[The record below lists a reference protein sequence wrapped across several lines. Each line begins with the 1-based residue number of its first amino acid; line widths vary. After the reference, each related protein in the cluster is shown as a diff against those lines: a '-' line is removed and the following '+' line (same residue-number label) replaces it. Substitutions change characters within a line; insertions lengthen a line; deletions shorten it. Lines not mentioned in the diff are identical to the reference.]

1 MGVDKAGKKSSRF
14 KFIRK
19 STLRTTDDST
29 TQELEAPVDGTEDDL
44 TPAPEGTQGE
54 EVRDLQDETDVQDET
69 NTQDETN
76 AQDELPCQD
85 PLPIITESPRDDSF
99 RQDSLSILTESL
111 QEEAE
116 MQSMP
121 SSDSRVQ
128 EFAGTTEDADRA
140 DSPVEDPEVTLKNL
154 RETFQNIID
163 DKLANIPLRLIDT
176 HSGILHTSND
186 LEEIF
191 KESEEYQRLYE
202 NLLSTSV
209 SKLQRKVNEFFRYAM
224 LSHKWA
230 SAKDEPQFWQIK
242 GSVYEMDA
250 PREICKL
257 QQFCTTSKREGYR
270 WAWSDT
276 CCIDKT
282 NNAELQESII
292 SMFAW
297 YKESAITIVY
307 LADVS
312 DISQLKDSQWFKR
325 GWTLQELLAP
335 QFIRFYKQDWQPLI
349 DSSKN
354 HKVELLTI
362 LHDITRID
370 TDVLK
375 EFQPGVDN
383 VKKRLSWVGAR
394 TTKKI
399 EDIAYCLMGIFGI
412 HMPVMYGEKHNA
424 FVRLQKEIMALTDD
438 LSLFDWLGESSTLHS
453 YFAAHPKCFVSP
465 SYDARQDSASSKF
478 EFRLLKTSKRITSGL
493 SSSALKL
500 VKDVLSNPPHGRF
513 IANGR
518 MSMPFFVHEVVT
530 LIPNQ
535 DKPGTFSYLV
545 KAEGLSELEV
555 TVTRQLA
562 PLYGKK
568 LAIKYRIVRMWEA
581 NLLQRQG
588 STGSEALDAQTV
600 DHPDSPEPPTI
611 EGSPKQ
617 DKEKEKEKDKG
628 KDKGKD
634 KDKDKS
640 DKDKESWVGRSKEI
654 VSDFVADMV
663 THTAAAALI
672 RRMQE
677 PFVGHLLCSLGEK
690 QPWRRI
696 GTTTRIIAYASSGS
710 VNFRALEDV
719 IVQ

>member
-14 KFIRK
+14 NFIRR
-19 STLRTTDDST
+19 STPRTTDDSA
-29 TQELEAPVDGTEDDL
+29 TQELEAPVDGIEDDS
-44 TPAPEGTQGE
+44 TPASEGAQGE
-54 EVRDLQDETDVQDET
+54 ETRDLKDEPSMEDEPDTQDEANTQDETNMQDET
-69 NTQDETN
+69 NTQDET
-76 AQDELPCQD
+76 PRQD
-85 PLPIITESPRDDSF
+85 PLPTVTEPPEDESLRQNSLSIVTESPEM
-99 RQDSLSILTESL
+99 QTMSLS
-111 QEEAE
+111 
-116 MQSMP
+116 
-121 SSDSRVQ
+121 SDTPAQ
-128 EFAGTTEDADRA
+128 EFTNTVEDADRA
-140 DSPVEDPEVTLKNL
+140 DSPVEDPAVTLKNL
-154 RETFQNIID
+154 QETFQNIID
-163 DKLANIPLRLIDT
+163 DKLANIPIRLIDT
-176 HSGILHTSND
+176 HSGILYTSND
-186 LEEIF
+186 LEGIF
-191 KESEEYQRLYE
+191 KESEEYQRLQE
-202 NLLSTSV
+202 NLLTTSL
-209 SKLQRKVNEFFRYAM
+209 SKLQRKVDEFFRYAM

-230 SAKDEPQFWQIK
+230 SAKDEPQYWQIK

-250 PREICKL
+250 PREIRKL

-292 SMFAW
+292 SMFSW

-335 QFIRFYKQDWQPLI
+335 RFIRFYKQDWQPLI
-349 DSSKN
+349 DSCKN

-362 LHDITRID
+362 LHDITRVDIE
-370 TDVLK
+370 VLK
-375 EFQPGVDN
+375 AFQPGVDN

-453 YFAAHPKCFVSP
+453 YFAAHPRCFMTP
-465 SYDARQDSASSKF
+465 SYDARQDSISSKF

-518 MSMPFFVHEVVT
+518 MSMPFFVHEVAT

-535 DKPGTFSYLV
+535 KPGIFSYLV

-555 TVTRQLA
+555 ITTQQLV
-562 PLYGKK
+562 PLYGKN
-568 LAIKYRIVRMWEA
+568 LAIKYRVVRMWEA
-581 NLLQRQG
+581 SLIQRQG
-588 STGSEALDAQTV
+588 STGAEAPDALT
-600 DHPDSPEPPTI
+600 DNPDSPELPTA
-611 EGSPKQ
+611 ESSPKQ
-617 DKEKEKEKDKG
+617 DKEKEKERKKIRTRKKIRLRARKRTRKRKRKRKRTRKRKAGSADPR
-628 KDKGKD
+628 
-634 KDKDKS
+634 
-640 DKDKESWVGRSKEI
+640 SWSPI
-654 VSDFVADMV
+654 LWPTWSP
-663 THTAAAALI
+663 TA
-672 RRMQE
+672 
-677 PFVGHLLCSLGEK
+677 LLLH
-690 QPWRRI
+690 
-696 GTTTRIIAYASSGS
+696 
-710 VNFRALEDV
+710 
-719 IVQ
+719 